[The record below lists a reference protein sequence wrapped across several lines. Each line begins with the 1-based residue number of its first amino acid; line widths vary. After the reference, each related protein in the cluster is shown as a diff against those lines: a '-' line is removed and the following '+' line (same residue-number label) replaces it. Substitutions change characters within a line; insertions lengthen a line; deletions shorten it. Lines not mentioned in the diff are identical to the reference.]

1 MENRGGKRKGAG
13 RPKGSTKKGTKLDEF
28 NMMLRAQEY
37 CEEMLEVLVDLARHS
52 TSESTKLSAATQ
64 VLDRG
69 HGRPGTVKMPDP
81 HDEYKAFYLSIQR
94 DHFINNP
101 NYGAPFSDSYYLGQL
116 AEPEG
121 GA

>member
-1 MENRGGKRKGAG
+1 MDNRGGKRKGAG

-37 CEEMLEVLVDLARHS
+37 CEEMMEVLVDLARHS

-81 HDEYKAFYLSIQR
+81 HDKYKAFYLSIQN
-94 DHFINNP
+94 DFCTNNE
-101 NYGAPFSDSYYLGQL
+101 NYGAPFSDSYYLNRM

>member
-28 NMMLRAQEY
+28 NMMVRAQEY

-81 HDEYKAFYLSIQR
+81 HDKYKAFYLSIQY
-94 DHFINNP
+94 DFCTNNP
-101 NYGAPFSDSYYLGQL
+101 NFGAPFSDSNFLGQL

-121 GA
+121 DE

>member
-1 MENRGGKRKGAG
+1 MDNRGGKRKGAG

-28 NMMLRAQEY
+28 NMMVRAQEY

-69 HGRPGTVKMPDP
+69 HGRPGSVKMPDP
-81 HDEYKAFYLSIQR
+81 HDKYKAFYLSIQR
-94 DHFINNP
+94 DYCTNNA
-101 NYGAPFSDSYYLGQL
+101 NLGAPFSGSYFRGQL
-116 AEPEG
+116 AEPESE
-121 GA
+121 A